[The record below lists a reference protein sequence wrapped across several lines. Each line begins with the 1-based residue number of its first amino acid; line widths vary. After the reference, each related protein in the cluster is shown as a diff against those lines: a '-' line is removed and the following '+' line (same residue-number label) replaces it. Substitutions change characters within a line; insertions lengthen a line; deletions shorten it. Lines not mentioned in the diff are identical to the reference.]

1 MDFPISQLKIELEKF
16 RAEISQKIKDLSE
29 LAGKLSEEEMSEKVE
44 DIKNLQSTIQYKTN
58 QYFNK
63 ISEQSQKSSYTPEQ
77 VAELTKSIKENLK

>member
-16 RAEISQKIKDLSE
+16 RAEISQKIKDLAE

-44 DIKNLQSTIQYKTN
+44 DIKNLQSIIQYKTN

-77 VAELTKSIKENLK
+77 VAELTKRIKENLK